1 MNASI
6 QFHPVHGEHIKLSRN
21 NTVAKRVDSFCKGIC
36 FSNRIVQIREKVYVR
51 LLNKSVQWTGFL
63 RLGVTTCDP
72 NTHRTSSSLPRHA
85 CPDLTCR
92 PGYWAK
98 CVPENCFDV
107 TNKLTYFYVD
117 ENGELFL
124 NTPTGEIS
132 LLTGIVVQEPLWA
145 LLDIYGNCIS
155 IELVDDLQQRPVPL
169 NDRFRNINA
178 TVTTPFFK
186 DIRND
191 LSPLPFI
198 LVHSPS
204 ITFLSSPS
212 NTASNQSIVLY
223 DNTKNTDGLVFF
235 SEPLTINS
243 GLLLQIVSIL
253 SPNESSLRPTTA
265 SASNSL
271 TSHIQFGLTNCI
283 IKDLIRTKEFPFDI
297 EQINNR
303 SEFWIIQDFKLGNK
317 TTIDRDDEF
326 LFTFNQDGI
335 IEYSHNNSKLKDF
348 IHVDPNLN
356 YYPFLVFKGDI
367 VAIRSIGYLK
377 TLEKCRSLQQIHP
390 LTKFNQELSS
400 TINNNDNNVN
410 NKSIGIKD
418 ESDSKLNH
426 ECTVCFDRKRDT
438 VLIPCGHIC
447 LCYSCADELY
457 QRGTRQCPIC
467 RATITS
473 INKVYLA

>member
-1 MNASI
+1 MLAPI

-21 NTVAKRVDSFCKGIC
+21 NTIAKRVDSFCKGIC
-36 FSNRIVQIREKVYVR
+36 FSNRTIQIREKVYVR

-72 NTHRTSSSLPRHA
+72 NTHRTSTSLPRHA

-117 ENGELFL
+117 EHGELFL
-124 NTPTGEIS
+124 NTPSGEIS
-132 LLTGIVVQEPLWA
+132 LLTGISVQEPLWG

-155 IELVDDLQQRPVPL
+155 VEIVADPQQRTVSH
-169 NDRFRNINA
+169 NDQFRHING
-178 TVTTPFFK
+178 TLTTHYFK
-186 DIRND
+186 DVRND
-191 LSPLPFI
+191 LVSVPFLP
-198 LVHSPS
+198 VYSSS
-204 ITFLSSPS
+204 ITFSSSPTH
-212 NTASNQSIVLY
+212 NQSNQTIAIF
-223 DNTKNTDGLVFF
+223 DNTKNVEGLVFF
-235 SEPLTINS
+235 SEPLTTNTGVLI
-243 GLLLQIVSIL
+243 QIL
-253 SPNESSLRPTTA
+253 SIASSNESRLRPTTA

-271 TSHIQFGLTNCI
+271 ASHIQFGLTNCG
-283 IKDLIRTKEFPFDI
+283 IKDLLRTKDIPLNI

-303 SEFWIIQDFKLGNK
+303 LEFWIIHDFKLSNK

-348 IHVDPNLN
+348 IHVDPKLD
-356 YYPFLVFKGDI
+356 YYPFLVLKSDI
-367 VAIRSIGYLK
+367 VAVRSMGYLK
-377 TLEKCRSLQQIHP
+377 SLKKCQSLHE
-390 LTKFNQELSS
+390 TNSLSKS
-400 TINNNDNNVN
+400 NESSSSITSAHSNNISNNSMKNDFDSRLSHDCTIC
-410 NKSIGIKD
+410 
-418 ESDSKLNH
+418 L
-426 ECTVCFDRKRDT
+426 DRIRDT

-447 LCYSCADELY
+447 LCYSCADELH

-467 RATITS
+467 RATIMT
-473 INKVYLA
+473 INRVYLA